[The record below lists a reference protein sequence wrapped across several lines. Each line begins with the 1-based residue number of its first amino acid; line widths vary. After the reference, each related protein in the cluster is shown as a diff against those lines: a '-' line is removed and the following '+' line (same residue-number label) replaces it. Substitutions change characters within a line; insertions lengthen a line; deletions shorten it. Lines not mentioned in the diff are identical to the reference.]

1 MNKIIL
7 ETNNLKKSFNHVNG
21 KITLFENLVVLSEQ
35 LSIYI
40 PMVNIIILGILN
52 IKKKGL

>member
-21 KITLFENLVVLSEQ
+21 KITLFENF
-35 LSIYI
+35 
-40 PMVNIIILGILN
+40 N
-52 IKKKGL
+52 IKKESWWL